1 VFQGVDTVC
10 VGEDECPCDPP
21 ADPGQCEKCVDG
33 VVTVYCPEDRPNCCD
48 GVCQAEPCCGDPC
61 DEETPCPAGCEC
73 CTEWNGGNPGFLVSV
88 CRNVSENYAC
98 CCDAYKKLCYIDM
111 SFCEEAAIDGDF
123 PPDIAGSPPANAI
136 LLNNSDALYCD
147 VSRDIGGFWQQDPDS
162 KCYTYGYY
170 VAVDDCG
177 DCEGTCTDWFD
188 TNVFD
193 SLFWQGFCDCA
204 TSNSVDVCYED
215 DPP

>member
-1 VFQGVDTVC
+1 VSIRLINGQWLIVDGQLAT
-10 VGEDECPCDPP
+10 DENCCCDPP
-21 ADPGQCEKCVDG
+21 CSGS
-33 VVTVYCPEDRPNCCD
+33 
-48 GVCQAEPCCGDPC
+48 C
-61 DEETPCPAGCEC
+61 DEENPCPEGCEC
-73 CTEWNGGNPGFLVSV
+73 CTEWSAGTPGLLVSV

-111 SFCEEAAIDGDF
+111 SFCEEAEISGSF
-123 PPDIAGSPPANAI
+123 PPNISGSAPGGAI
-136 LLNNSDALYCD
+136 LLDNTGALYCD
-147 VSRDIGGFWQQDPDS
+147 VSREIGGSWQQGPDR

-177 DCEGTCTDWFD
+177 ACSGTCTDWFD
-188 TNVFD
+188 TDVF
-193 SLFWQGFCDCA
+193 SPSFWQIFCDCA